1 MAGNFARQILDWY
14 QNNARSLPWRETK
27 DPYAVL
33 VSEVML
39 QQTRVET
46 VIPYYQRWMG
56 RFPTVPSLASATE
69 DEVLRVWEGLGY
81 YSRARNLHKAAQT
94 ILEHYAGMMPG
105 SSAELQKLPGVGVY
119 TAAAVASIAFGED
132 VITVDANVRRVAA
145 RLFDLE
151 EPSGTPILEEKVQ
164 EAIQSNLPAGLAGDY
179 NQALMEL
186 GACVCVPHKPACQM
200 CPMNVFCLAYQKGV
214 QEERPVKIIKKEIPH
229 YEVTA
234 AVIWQKGQ
242 VLLAKRPATGLLA
255 GMWEFPGGKLQPGE
269 SHAQGL
275 MREIQEELG
284 AIIEVRE
291 QIGVYHHAYT
301 HYKVTLYA
309 FHCRLNGRQPE
320 ALEAQEIRWV
330 ELEMLDQYPMG
341 KIDRLISRDILKM
354 NDQAG

>member
-27 DPYAVL
+27 DPYAIL

-46 VIPYYQRWMG
+46 VIPYYQRWME

-81 YSRARNLHKAAQT
+81 YSRARNLHKAVQM

-200 CPMNVFCLAYQKGV
+200 CPLKAFCLAYQKGV
-214 QEERPVKIIKKEIPH
+214 QEERPVKKIKKEIPH

-255 GMWEFPGGKLQPGE
+255 GMWEFLGGKLQPGE

-309 FHCRLNGRQPE
+309 FHCKLNGRQPE

-330 ELEMLDQYPMG
+330 EPEMLDQYPMG